1 MTTAITPDTT
11 KARNGLQSEP
21 VKVDAQY
28 LTLLTGEASKLSTK
42 SSGRI
47 GFEIAQQVESKQPY
61 LRLTTN
67 SSAGLFSKKWIKISD
82 IVELLNDN
90 KEGKPFK
97 SSLFSTLLS
106 GSSNNVSFISAVL
119 RCSDIGFIKPCD
131 KNLFLHLV
139 SDDLDNQ
146 FSRISK
152 LKPSPDPSI
161 KRTVDKKQKV
171 ATLQ

>member
-1 MTTAITPDTT
+1 MTTVITPDTK
-11 KARNGLQSEP
+11 KAKNGLQP
-21 VKVDAQY
+21 NLVKVDAHY
-28 LTLLTGEASKLSTK
+28 LTVLTGEASKLSTK
-42 SSGRI
+42 SSGKI
-47 GFEIAQQVESKQPY
+47 GFEIAQHVENKQPY

-67 SSAGLFSKKWIKISD
+67 SSAGLFSKKWIKVSD
-82 IVELLNDN
+82 IVELLNDK

-97 SSLFSTLLS
+97 SSIFSTLLS

-152 LKPSPDPSI
+152 LKPSPDSSI
-161 KRTVDKKQKV
+161 KRTIDKKQK
-171 ATLQ
+171 

>member
-1 MTTAITPDTT
+1 MTTVLAPTT
-11 KARNGLQSEP
+11 IKTKNGLQPEP
-21 VKVDAQY
+21 VKVDEQY
-28 LTLLTGEASKLSTK
+28 LTVLIGEASKLSTK
-42 SSGRI
+42 SSGKI

-67 SSAGLFSKKWIKISD
+67 SSAGLFSKKWIKVSD

-97 SSLFSTLLS
+97 SSLFNSLLS

-139 SDDLDNQ
+139 CDDLDNQ

-152 LKPSPDPSI
+152 LKPSPDSSI
-161 KRTVDKKQKV
+161 KRSIDKKQK
-171 ATLQ
+171 